1 MGLLVDWQ
9 IRDLVAAGE
18 MVIEPFTPHPV
29 RELHPESG
37 DGASESGA
45 AAAYRVVSYG
55 LSSAGYDLRV
65 SDEIYVYDADFARE
79 IDVKAFDARAL
90 TRLPVHEEAGRGRF
104 VVFPARATGLARAY
118 ERLRIPRDLLVTCT
132 GKSTYAR
139 AGLMVT
145 ITPIEPEW
153 EGYLS
158 FHLHNTLPLP
168 VRVYVEEGIAQL
180 LFNRTDALCAAS
192 YEDKGGKYQAQGK
205 GVTTA
210 RV

>member
-1 MGLLVDWQ
+1 MSLLVDWQ
-9 IRDLVAAGE
+9 IRELVEKGAL
-18 MVIEPFTPHPV
+18 IIDPFTPHPV
-29 RELHPESG
+29 RELHPHSS
-37 DGASESGA
+37 DGAAGEP
-45 AAAYRVVSYG
+45 YHVVSYG
-55 LSSAGYDLRV
+55 LSSAGYDLRI
-65 SDEIYVYDADFARE
+65 SDEIYVYDAGYARE
-79 IDVKAFDARAL
+79 VDVKAFAEKAL
-90 TRLPVHEEAGRGRF
+90 KRLPVHQEPGRGRF
-104 VVFPARATGLARAY
+104 VVLPPGASGLARAY
-118 ERLRIPRDLLVTCT
+118 ERLRIPRDILATCA

-180 LFNRTDALCAAS
+180 LFNRTEALCEKS

-205 GVTTA
+205 GITTA